1 MDASRRDQGL
11 HRVSRATRWVVA
23 GGIALSG
30 ALTAVVAKAAPG
42 HKSSTATTPAAPSS
56 SDSSTSSSSS
66 TGLQPPSQAPLPGL
80 GSGSVRSGAS

>member
-1 MDASRRDQGL
+1 
-11 HRVSRATRWVVA
+11 VVA

-42 HKSSTATTPAAPSS
+42 HKSSTATTQPASS
-56 SDSSTSSSSS
+56 PNSDGSDDSSSSPS
-66 TGLQPPSQAPLPGL
+66 LQAPAQAPLPGI